1 MLVLSR
7 GPGETLLIGDIEFKV
22 LEVRGNKVR
31 LGVTA
36 PREIQV
42 LRGEL
47 RRSNKNTATKPL
59 TTTIPVRTIAH
70 TTNDTTQEP
79 NNVAADH

>member
-7 GPGETLLIGDIEFKV
+7 GPGETLLIGDIVFKV

-36 PREIQV
+36 PREILV

-47 RRSNKNTATKPL
+47 KSSDENTAPNPL
-59 TTTIPVRTIAH
+59 TTTIPVRTIADV
-70 TTNDTTQEP
+70 TNTTQEQ
-79 NNVAADH
+79 NDVAADH